1 MWAEGI
7 LAERCLLGARVSG
20 NVGSAGRPDVH
31 VRGHAHFLAHSH
43 IRSSPRPRSPSRPC
57 LRLYSYLPTH
67 ICVHG
72 HRLGC
77 ASSRSRSRD
86 CAHVCVHV
94 LARAPLRARV
104 HEHTLCVNI
113 RLAFCPRSQPS
124 AAADYVQTAVR
135 GSAMTRPSEPRRA
148 TIYGRNPLQA
158 VVDRRGSIQYTEKKC
173 RAGKPE
179 NEGVTSSP
187 RRR

>member
-1 MWAEGI
+1 MSSGSTCFGQRGKRWTSTFAVTPTFV
-7 LAERCLLGARVSG
+7 LAAISGHIRARVH
-20 NVGSAGRPDVH
+20 ACVH
-31 VRGHAHFLAHSH
+31 IYACTH
-43 IRSSPRPRSPSRPC
+43 
-57 LRLYSYLPTH
+57 LRA
-67 ICVHG
+67 HG
-72 HRLGC
+72 HRHSC
-77 ASSRSRSRD
+77 AISCGRD
-86 CAHVCVHV
+86 CAHVYVHV
-94 LARAPLRARV
+94 LARARLRARV
-104 HEHTLCVNI
+104 HEHTLCVDI
-113 RLAFCPRSQPS
+113 RLPFCPRSQPS

-135 GSAMTRPSEPRRA
+135 GSATIRASEPRRA